1 MSTQLAATTTDLTQT
16 AAAAAETG
24 SDHQVLT
31 ISLFL
36 TFVAITLGITI
47 WASRQNRTAADF
59 YAGGR
64 SFTGMQ
70 NGFAIG
76 GDYMSAASF
85 LGIAGLI
92 ALYGY
97 DGFLYSIG
105 FLVAWLVAL
114 LLVAEL
120 MRNTG
125 KFTMADVLSFRMRQR
140 PVRTAASISTVVV
153 SIFYLLAQ
161 MVGAG
166 ELVSLLL
173 GISSATAKNLVIAGV
188 GLLMS
193 RFATRARL
201 PELKAKAADSAEA
214 AVSGAVPLSDETTS
228 AGR

>member
-1 MSTQLAATTTDLTQT
+1 MVTALAAAEAAVTET
-16 AAAAAETG
+16 AAAAEDSG
-24 SDHQVLT
+24 SGHQVMT

-47 WASRQNRTAADF
+47 WASRQNRSAADF

-64 SFTGMQ
+64 SFHRD
-70 NGFAIG
+70 AERLR
-76 GDYMSAASF
+76 DRWRLHVRRLV

-140 PVRTAASISTVVV
+140 PGADRGVHLHRRGVD
-153 SIFYLLAQ
+153 LLP
-161 MVGAG
+161 AG
-166 ELVSLLL
+166 PDGRGRELVSLLL
-173 GISSATAKNLVIAGV
+173 GISSQAAKNLVIAGW
-188 GLLMS
+188 
-193 RFATRARL
+193 AC
-201 PELKAKAADSAEA
+201 
-214 AVSGAVPLSDETTS
+214 
-228 AGR
+228 